1 MARKSAENQ
10 RASFVP
16 KNRRRNRKYRA
27 GNLCAALLAACL
39 LTGAVSYGVQ
49 AAGTSAWSEIP
60 ETTEDT
66 EAQVLPESGQNPQ
79 TEDGQE
85 TVSSLSG
92 AAQET
97 AIAREKRYLLEALDE
112 LQEMGLSPILI
123 WSEITKDERVLN
135 TLDEMKDTVT
145 GTVTQKVSE
154 AGAAAT
160 KAVGDAVQNEAEKAK
175 RNLLQMSREQ
185 IQNAVNGFFENH
197 NL

>member
-1 MARKSAENQ
+1 M
-10 RASFVP
+10 P

-39 LTGAVSYGVQ
+39 LAGAFSYGAQ
-49 AAGTSAWSEIP
+49 AAATSAWSEIP
-60 ETTEDT
+60 ETTEDAG
-66 EAQVLPESGQNPQ
+66 AQPQ
-79 TEDGQE
+79 QDDVQKTQPEDGQE
-85 TVSSLSG
+85 TAQSFSG

-97 AIAREKRYLLEALDE
+97 AIAREKRYLLEALDQ

-145 GTVTQKVSE
+145 DTVTQKVSE

-175 RNLLQMSREQ
+175 RNILQMIREQ
-185 IQNAVNGFFENH
+185 IQNAVNGFFEG
-197 NL
+197 LSAKDAPSS